1 MRTLSARTAARVGA
15 VISLLVLAAALAAAV
30 PARAGVSGDPEVA
43 ALQVAL
49 HRGGWYHGTVDGIRG
64 RSTAAALRAFARAHH
79 VDPEAP
85 GAKAFGRLA
94 PRALGSRVLAEGDV
108 GADVAQ
114 LQFELAWRGFPSDVF
129 DGVFG
134 AHLTG
139 ALKRFQRWAGLE
151 PDGIAGPATIAAVK
165 TERRTVPPRLA
176 WPLTARLSGTFGPR
190 GVRFHA
196 GIDLAAAAGEEVH
209 TAAPGL
215 VTWVG
220 VRAGWGLCVIVAHG
234 GGVRTLYAHL
244 SSAAVTLG
252 RRVSAAAILGRVGAT
267 GEARGP
273 HLHFEVRVRG
283 AAIDPLTAL
292 E

>member
-1 MRTLSARTAARVGA
+1 MRTLRGRTAARLGA
-15 VISLLVLAAALAAAV
+15 AILLTLAAAV
-30 PARAGVSGDPEVA
+30 APARAAASGDPEVA

-49 HRGGWYHGTVDGIRG
+49 HRGGWYHGTIDGVRG
-64 RSTAAALRAFARAHH
+64 GSTAAALRAFARAQQA
-79 VDPEAP
+79 DPDAP
-85 GAKAFGRLA
+85 RVRAFARLA
-94 PRALGSRVLAEGDV
+94 PRPLGARVLAEGAV

-114 LQFELAWRGFPSDVF
+114 LQFELAWRGFPSGVF

-151 PDGIAGPATIAAVK
+151 ADGIAGPATVAAV
-165 TERRTVPPRLA
+165 RAQHRVVPPRLA
-176 WPLTARLSGTFGPR
+176 WPLSARLSGTYGPR

-196 GIDLAAAAGEEVH
+196 GIDLAAPAGEVVH
-209 TAAPGL
+209 TAAPGR
-215 VTWVG
+215 VVWVG
-220 VRAGWGLCVIVAHG
+220 VRTGWGLCVIVAHG
-234 GGVRTLYAHL
+234 QGVRTLYAHL

-252 RRVSAAAILGRVGAT
+252 RRVSAAATVGRVGAT

-292 E
+292 G